1 MTLRLLLC
9 FLFLS
14 SFNIANPSQNEIQQK
29 FEKKIKRMLKKV
41 YGKNAIRIEE
51 KFLSDAMDGIPNR
64 SLFTLHQDGKKIGI
78 LAINNAL
85 GCKINGCKANG
96 GGGSAK
102 YEDFWYGVIFDN
114 DLKIKLVRMLEYSS
128 DYGYEISSKN
138 WLKQFKGF
146 TGCDLKY
153 GGREVDV
160 ISGATVSGQSIV
172 SDISNLCWLLQDENL
187 VSKK

>member
-1 MTLRLLLC
+1 MTLRLIFC
-9 FLFLS
+9 LFIFS
-14 SFNIANPSQNEIQQK
+14 SFNFTNPLQNEMEQK
-29 FEKKIKRMLKKV
+29 FEKKINKMIKKV
-41 YGKNAIRIEE
+41 YGKNSITIEE
-51 KFLSDAMDGIPNR
+51 KYLKDALDGIPNR
-64 SLFTLHQDGKKIGI
+64 SLFTLHQDGVKIGT
-78 LAINNAL
+78 LAINNAR
-85 GCKINGCKANG
+85 GCKINGCKAN

-114 DLKIKLVRMLEYSS
+114 DLKIKLVRVLEYTS
-128 DYGYEISSKN
+128 DYGYEISSKS

-146 TGCDLKY
+146 KGCDLKY

-160 ISGATVSGQSIV
+160 ISGATISGLSIV

>member
-1 MTLRLLLC
+1 
-9 FLFLS
+9 
-14 SFNIANPSQNEIQQK
+14 
-29 FEKKIKRMLKKV
+29 
-41 YGKNAIRIEE
+41 
-51 KFLSDAMDGIPNR
+51 
-64 SLFTLHQDGKKIGI
+64 
-78 LAINNAL
+78 
-85 GCKINGCKANG
+85 
-96 GGGSAK
+96 
-102 YEDFWYGVIFDN
+102 
-114 DLKIKLVRMLEYSS
+114 MLEYSS

-160 ISGATVSGQSIV
+160 ISGATVSGKSIV

>member
-1 MTLRLLLC
+1 MTLRLL
-9 FLFLS
+9 FGFFILS
-14 SFNIANPSQNEIQQK
+14 SFNFANPTQNEMQTK
-29 FEKKIKRMLKKV
+29 FEKKINKMLKKV
-41 YGKNAIRIEE
+41 YGKNTITIEE
-51 KFLSDAMDGIPNR
+51 KFLADALDGIPNR
-64 SLFTLHQDGKKIGI
+64 SLFTLHQDGDKTGI
-78 LAINNAL
+78 LAINNAR
-85 GCKINGCKANG
+85 GCKINGCKGNG
-96 GGGSAK
+96 GGDAK

-114 DLKIKLVRMLEYSS
+114 ELKIKLVRVLEYSS

-172 SDISNLCWLLQDENL
+172 SDLSNLCWLLQDENL